1 MAIAQVLRLSTF
13 YILLNYKKISINLF
27 KKCIKLF
34 FLFYFI
40 DKNLV
45 FVRRSERGPAVPA
58 VGPVGAG
65 PQVATTPGPPSA
77 GYLEKNSLKIELKL
91 KKLELKE
98 KFKKK
103 II

>member
-13 YILLNYKKISINLF
+13 LLNYKKISINLF
-27 KKCIKLF
+27 KKCFKLF
-34 FLFYFI
+34 FVYFI
-40 DKNLV
+40 LSTFTHKNLV

-77 GYLEKNSLKIELKL
+77 GYLEKK
-91 KKLELKE
+91 
-98 KFKKK
+98 
-103 II
+103 